1 MEIGMVFFW
10 VDSALYIMAVIF
22 CGSRSAI
29 VLLGR
34 GTGGSVIFQK
44 HKYEGCETGL
54 LGFDDGY

>member
-1 MEIGMVFFW
+1 MVFFW